1 MIFTTWDRFSRNLSD
16 AIVMIDK
23 LANNGIELIAVQQP
37 IDLSIPQNKLFLA
50 IYLSVP
56 EIENTR
62 KQIILN
68 QLKK

>member
-1 MIFTTWDRFSRNLSD
+1 
-16 AIVMIDK
+16 MIDK